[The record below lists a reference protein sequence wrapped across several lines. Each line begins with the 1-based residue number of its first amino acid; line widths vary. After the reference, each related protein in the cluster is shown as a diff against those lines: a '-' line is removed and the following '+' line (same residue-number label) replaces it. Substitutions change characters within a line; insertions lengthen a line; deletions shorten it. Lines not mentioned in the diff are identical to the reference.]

1 MFQSLFQKGRIAT
14 SSQYMHLI
22 ISLEDNAIRFPSA
35 SLLDTCVNAVNNI
48 IAGGTSSQMD
58 NNLHRFL

>member
-1 MFQSLFQKGRIAT
+1 
-14 SSQYMHLI
+14 MHLI
-22 ISLEDNAIRFPSA
+22 ISLEDNTIRFPSA
-35 SLLDTCVNAVNNI
+35 PLLDTCVNAVNNI